1 MGLTSSLFAG
11 LSGMKTNEFAMDVV
25 GHNIANVN
33 TRGFKS
39 SRTTFQSQFSTTFSF
54 GSAPTG
60 SFGGT
65 NPMQVGT
72 GAMVGGVMKD
82 FSGGSPETTG
92 IKTDL
97 AIQGQG
103 LFIIGRGDGSEVYS
117 RDGSFQF
124 NSENYLMNSD
134 GFYLQGYTIDS
145 NFNIVEGT
153 LSRLRIPIGEV
164 TTASATT
171 QAMFAGNLNANGS
184 VGSMRTQLV
193 SQAFTEGSGGPAV
206 TAATVLTDLYD
217 GTTPLFEAGNV
228 IVLSE
233 ANKGGADLEVVTFTV
248 EAGSDLGDFIAW
260 LEDVLG
266 INTSSDLPDLTGSG
280 VPDPGVTI
288 NVDGSINVVGNIG
301 ESNTLRLD
309 SGAIT
314 LALGTAAG
322 PLSGTVPFQ
331 FGATVA
337 QATGESIRTS
347 FRAFDTLGNPMDIS
361 LTLVMESKS
370 INGITWRYFAES
382 ADDTDYDRVLGTGT
396 FMFNITGNY
405 LEGSDLVISID
416 RADTGS
422 STPQTITLDFSR
434 LDGYAMPSAMSIL
447 SQDGFSA
454 GTLQDYSI
462 GQDGVIIGA
471 FDNGLTRQLGQ
482 VVLATFRNYE
492 GLVALSDNLFG
503 TGPNSGS
510 AIIKKPMEL
519 GSGSISAAA
528 LELSNVDLSREFI
541 NLIIAST
548 GFSASSRVIQT
559 SDQLLNELM
568 MMTR

>member
-39 SRTTFQSQFSTTFSF
+39 SRTSFQSQFSSTFSF

-60 SFGGT
+60 TFGGT

-72 GAMVGGVMKD
+72 GAMVGGVTKD

-103 LFIIGRGDGSEVYS
+103 LFIISRGDGSQVYS

-134 GFYLQGYTIDS
+134 GFYLQGYSIDS
-145 NFNIVEGT
+145 NFNVVEGT
-153 LSRLRIPIGEV
+153 MSKLRIPIGEV

-171 QAMFAGNLNANGS
+171 QAGFAGNLNANGN
-184 VGSMRTQLV
+184 VGSMRTQLA
-193 SQAFTEGSGGPAV
+193 SQAFTEGSGGPAA
-206 TAATVLTDLYD
+206 TAATALTDLYD
-217 GTTPLFEAGNV
+217 GTTQVFEEGNV

-233 ANKGGADLEVVTFTV
+233 ANKGGADLDVDTFTV
-248 EAGSDLGDFIAW
+248 AAGSDLGEYIAW

-266 INTSSDLPDLTGSG
+266 ISTSSGLPDLTGAG
-280 VPDPGVTI
+280 VPDPGVTL

-314 LALGTAAG
+314 LELGTAAG

-331 FGATVA
+331 FNATVA
-337 QATGESIRTS
+337 AATGESIRTS
-347 FRAFDTLGNPMDIS
+347 FRAFDTLGNPMDIN
-361 LTLVMESKS
+361 LTMVMESKS
-370 INGITWRYFAES
+370 TNGITWRYFAES
-382 ADDTDYDRVLGTGT
+382 ADDTDFDRMLGTGT
-396 FMFNITGNY
+396 FLFDISGNY

-416 RADTGS
+416 RADTGA
-422 STPQTITLDFSR
+422 STPQSITLDFSR

-462 GQDGVIIGA
+462 GQDGIIIGA

-519 GSGSISAAA
+519 GSGSISSAA

>member
-1 MGLTSSLFAG
+1 
-11 LSGMKTNEFAMDVV
+11 MKTNEFAMDVV

-39 SRTTFQSQFSTTFSF
+39 SRTSFQSQFSTTFSF
-54 GSAPTG
+54 GSAPSG
-60 SFGGT
+60 NFGGT

-72 GAMVGGVMKD
+72 GSMVGGVTKD

-103 LFIIGRGDGSEVYS
+103 LFIISRGDGSQVYS

-134 GFYLQGYTIDS
+134 GFYLQGYSIDS
-145 NFNIVEGT
+145 SFNIVEGT

-164 TTASATT
+164 TTAAATT
-171 QAMFAGNLNANGS
+171 QAGFAGNLNANGS

-193 SQAFTEGSGGPAV
+193 SQAFTEGSGGPEA

-217 GTTPLFEAGNV
+217 GTTQLFEDGNV
-228 IVLSE
+228 ITLSE
-233 ANKGGADLEVVTFTV
+233 ANKGGADLDIDTFTV
-248 EAGSDLGDFIAW
+248 ESGTDLGEYIAW

-266 INTSSDLPDLTGSG
+266 INTSSDLPDLTGDG

-331 FGATVA
+331 FSATVA

-347 FRAFDTLGNPMDIS
+347 FRAFDTIGNPMDIN

-370 INGITWRYFAES
+370 NNGITWRYFAES

-396 FMFNITGNY
+396 FMFDIAGNY
-405 LEGSDLVISID
+405 LEGSNMSVSID
-416 RADTGS
+416 RADTGA
-422 STPQTITLDFSR
+422 STPQTINLDFSR

-454 GTLQDYSI
+454 GTLQDYSV
-462 GQDGVIIGA
+462 GQDGVIVGA

-519 GSGSISAAA
+519 GSGSISSAA

-568 MMTR
+568 MMIR